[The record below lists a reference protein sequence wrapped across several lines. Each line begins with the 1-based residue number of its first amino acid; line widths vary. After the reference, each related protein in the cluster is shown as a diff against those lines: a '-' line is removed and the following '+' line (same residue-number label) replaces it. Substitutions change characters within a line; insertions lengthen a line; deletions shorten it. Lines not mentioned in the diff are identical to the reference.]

1 MAYKI
6 NALKKNEGTDEMVL
20 LDNIFNSTQEAFDF
34 IKSNLSLNNVADNL
48 NVVCMVINDVHYH
61 YSEIIED

>member
-1 MAYKI
+1 MTYKI

-61 YSEIIED
+61 YLEIIQD